1 VKIGEASRRSGVSAK
16 MIRYYESIG
25 LLAEAMRADNS
36 YRDFDPRDVHDLTF
50 IRRSRDLGFSIDE
63 IRRLLALWRDRSRP
77 SREVKEIA
85 QKHVA
90 ELEAR
95 IAHMQEIVGTLRH
108 LSDCCAGDER
118 PDCPILGELGGNGEN
133 GHAHENVGN
142 DLLPTKQPRPRL
154 AAFTK
159 D

>member
-1 VKIGEASRRSGVSAK
+1 MRIGEAATRSGVSAK
-16 MIRYYESIG
+16 MIRHYESIG
-25 LLAEAMRADNS
+25 LLAQAMRAENS
-36 YRDFDPRDVHDLTF
+36 YRDFDARDVHDLTF

-85 QKHVA
+85 ERHVA
-90 ELEAR
+90 ELEER
-95 IAHMQEIVGTLRH
+95 IAHLQEIVGTLRH
-108 LSDCCAGDER
+108 LSACCAGDER

-133 GHAHENVGN
+133 GHAHDNVGGN
-142 DLLPTKQPRPRL
+142 LPPAKQLRPRL

>member
-1 VKIGEASRRSGVSAK
+1 VKIGEAAKLSGVTAK

-25 LLAEAMRADNS
+25 LLAQAVRADNS
-36 YRDFDPRDVHDLTF
+36 YRDFDTRDVHDLTF

-63 IRRLLALWRDRSRP
+63 IRRLLALWRDRTRP

-90 ELEAR
+90 DLEAR

-118 PDCPILGELGGNGEN
+118 PDCPILGELGGDGDKDD
-133 GHAHENVGN
+133 AHEIERG
-142 DLLPTKQPRPRL
+142 DLRAGKQKRRRL
-154 AAFTK
+154 AAFT
-159 D
+159 DD

>member
-1 VKIGEASRRSGVSAK
+1 MKIGEASRRSGVTAK
-16 MIRYYESIG
+16 MIRYYESIE
-25 LLAEAMRADNS
+25 LLAPAARAENS
-36 YRDFDPRDVHDLTF
+36 YRDFDIRDVHDLTF

-90 ELEAR
+90 DLEAR

-108 LSDCCAGDER
+108 LSDCCAGDDR
-118 PDCPILGELGGNGEN
+118 PACPLLGELDGNGRH
-133 GHAHENVGN
+133 GHAHEIVGK
-142 DLLPTKQPRPRL
+142 DLQEAQQPRPRV

>member
-1 VKIGEASRRSGVSAK
+1 MKIGEAAGRSGVTAK

-25 LLAEAMRADNS
+25 LLAPAARGDNS
-36 YRDFDPRDVHDLTF
+36 YRDFDARDVHDLTF

-85 QKHVA
+85 QEHVA
-90 ELEAR
+90 DLEAR

-118 PDCPILGELGGNGEN
+118 PDCPILGELGGDRAN
-133 GHAHENVGN
+133 GHAHAIVG
-142 DLLPTKQPRPRL
+142 DEMSAGKQQRPRL

>member
-1 VKIGEASRRSGVSAK
+1 VKIGEAARLSGVTAK

-25 LLAEAMRADNS
+25 LLSRALRADNS
-36 YRDFDPRDVHDLTF
+36 YRDFYPRDVHDLTF

-63 IRRLLALWRDRSRP
+63 IRRLLALWRDKSRP

-90 ELEAR
+90 DLEAR

-133 GHAHENVGN
+133 GHAHENVAD
-142 DLLPTKQPRPRL
+142 DLPSSKQPRRRV

>member
-1 VKIGEASRRSGVSAK
+1 MKIGEASRRSGVTAK

-25 LLAEAMRADNS
+25 LLAQAMRGDNS
-36 YRDFDPRDVHDLTF
+36 YRDFDVRDVHDLTF

-90 ELEAR
+90 DLEAR

-108 LSDCCAGDER
+108 LADCCAGDER
-118 PDCPILGELGGNGEN
+118 PDCPILGELGGKAGN
-133 GHAHENVGN
+133 GHAHEIVRNE
-142 DLLPTKQPRPRL
+142 LPEAKQQRRRL
-154 AAFTK
+154 AAFTN

>member
-25 LLAEAMRADNS
+25 LLSQAMRADNS

-90 ELEAR
+90 DLEAR

-118 PDCPILGELGGNGEN
+118 PDCPILGELGGDAGD
-133 GHAHENVGN
+133 GHAHENVGS
-142 DLLPTKQPRPRL
+142 DLPPATQLRRGV

>member
-1 VKIGEASRRSGVSAK
+1 MKIGEAATLSGVTAK

-25 LLAEAMRADNS
+25 LLAQAMRAENS
-36 YRDFDPRDVHDLTF
+36 YRDFDARDVHDLTF

-63 IRRLLALWRDRSRP
+63 IRRLLALWRDRGRP

-90 ELEAR
+90 DLEAR

-108 LSDCCAGDER
+108 LSECCAGDER
-118 PDCPILGELGGNGEN
+118 PDCPILGELGGKNGN
-133 GHAHENVGN
+133 GRAHENVAN
-142 DLLPTKQPRPRL
+142 ESLPEKQQRRRL

>member
-1 VKIGEASRRSGVSAK
+1 MKIGEAARRSGVSAK

-25 LLAEAMRADNS
+25 LLSQAMRAENS

-85 QKHVA
+85 QRHVA

-95 IAHMQEIVGTLRH
+95 IAHMQEIVSTLRH
-108 LSDCCAGDER
+108 LYNCCAGDER

-133 GHAHENVGN
+133 GHAHKNLVN

>member
-1 VKIGEASRRSGVSAK
+1 MKIGEAAQRSGVSAK

-25 LLAEAMRADNS
+25 LLAQAMRADNS
-36 YRDFDPRDVHDLTF
+36 YRDFDTRDVHDLTF

-63 IRRLLALWRDRSRP
+63 IRRLLALWRDRTRP

-85 QKHVA
+85 QRHVA
-90 ELEAR
+90 DLEAR

-118 PDCPILGELGGNGEN
+118 PDCPILGELSGQEGN
-133 GHAHENVGN
+133 GHAHENVGK
-142 DLLPTKQPRPRL
+142 DLSRESQQRRRL
-154 AAFTK
+154 AAFT
-159 D
+159 DN